1 MSNLNNISSGS
12 ATKSKNIRPR
22 RRFFFI
28 ASMVFI
34 VLLAMYLLDRTAS
47 TLSQASITNNG
58 LTARNIATK
67 SSFNNIPSQ
76 SYSQSD
82 YVISDIYR
90 ENDVISYDDFKQE
103 AQNVLFRDE
112 GQLKQATYSTHG
124 ITPTISIED
133 FRVEAHKTLYRESS
147 Y

>member
-1 MSNLNNISSGS
+1 MSNLNNISIGS

-22 RRFFFI
+22 RHFFFI
-28 ASMVFI
+28 ASIVFI
-34 VLLAMYLLDRTAS
+34 VLLAMYLFDLTAS
-47 TLSQASITNNG
+47 TLSQASFTNNG
-58 LTARNIATK
+58 LTASNIATK
-67 SSFNNIPSQ
+67 SSLNNIPSQ

-82 YVISDIYR
+82 YVISDIYQ

>member
-34 VLLAMYLLDRTAS
+34 VLLAMYLFDRTAS
-47 TLSQASITNNG
+47 TLSQASFTNNG
-58 LTARNIATK
+58 LTASNIATK

-82 YVISDIYR
+82 SVISDIYQ

>member
-34 VLLAMYLLDRTAS
+34 VLLAMYLFDRNAS
-47 TLSQASITNNG
+47 TLSQASFTNNV
-58 LTARNIATK
+58 LTASNIATK

-82 YVISDIYR
+82 YVISDIYQ

-112 GQLKQATYSTHG
+112 GQLKQAAYSTHG

-133 FRVEAHKTLYRESS
+133 FREAHKTLYRESS